1 MTQSTDPTA
10 ARISLVTRPPT
21 AYAIPVR
28 HVAVIIETSTQYGR
42 NLIRGIARFGRLHD
56 WQLHFE
62 YRGKTAAEPDWLAD
76 FKGDSVITTSPDQ
89 RHSKALRE
97 QGMPVIDLQGTLVD
111 PAGEHLIVDSDHRA
125 VGRLAAEHFI
135 EKGHRHFAYL
145 GYSDQSVSRER
156 EIGFTE
162 TLAARGLKPMCH
174 HTPERKAR
182 TFEALHRGDEAFIA
196 SLPKP
201 CALFCCWDEVAF
213 RAVQSALEQGIAVP
227 EDLAVLGVDNDPVFS
242 GTSRIPLS
250 SIDPDII
257 RMGFLTAS
265 WLAEMMEGTQLQKI
279 KLERLVP
286 PKGLIVRQS
295 TALDAI
301 EDPVVRRFLELLRQQ
316 RPGLLSIENLARD
329 CHVSR
334 RLLEQRVKAATG
346 KTPRQLLSQTLVDAI
361 QRFLSQTDYTLA
373 HIADLLGF
381 EHAERLSHLFRRQTG
396 MTPGEYRKSTGT

>member
-1 MTQSTDPTA
+1 
-10 ARISLVTRPPT
+10 
-21 AYAIPVR
+21 
-28 HVAVIIETSTQYGR
+28 
-42 NLIRGIARFGRLHD
+42 
-56 WQLHFE
+56 
-62 YRGKTAAEPDWLAD
+62 
-76 FKGDSVITTSPDQ
+76 
-89 RHSKALRE
+89 
-97 QGMPVIDLQGTLVD
+97 MPVIDLQGTLID

-162 TLAARGLKPMCH
+162 TLAARGHKPLCH

-182 TFEALHRGDEAFIA
+182 TFEALHRGDAAFIA

-265 WLAEMMEGTQLQKI
+265 WLAEVMEGTPLQKI

-295 TALDAI
+295 TELDAI

-316 RPGLLSIENLARD
+316 RPGLLSIEGLARD

-381 EHAERLSHLFRRQTG
+381 EHAERLSHLFRRQTD
-396 MTPGEYRKSTGT
+396 MTPGEYRKSTGK

>member
-1 MTQSTDPTA
+1 
-10 ARISLVTRPPT
+10 
-21 AYAIPVR
+21 
-28 HVAVIIETSTQYGR
+28 
-42 NLIRGIARFGRLHD
+42 
-56 WQLHFE
+56 
-62 YRGKTAAEPDWLAD
+62 
-76 FKGDSVITTSPDQ
+76 
-89 RHSKALRE
+89 
-97 QGMPVIDLQGTLVD
+97 
-111 PAGEHLIVDSDHRA
+111 
-125 VGRLAAEHFI
+125 
-135 EKGHRHFAYL
+135 
-145 GYSDQSVSRER
+145 
-156 EIGFTE
+156 
-162 TLAARGLKPMCH
+162 
-174 HTPERKAR
+174 
-182 TFEALHRGDEAFIA
+182 
-196 SLPKP
+196 
-201 CALFCCWDEVAF
+201 
-213 RAVQSALEQGIAVP
+213 LEQGIAVP

-265 WLAEMMEGTQLQKI
+265 WLAEVMEGTPLQKI

-295 TALDAI
+295 TELDAI

-316 RPGLLSIENLARD
+316 RPGLLSIEGLARD

-381 EHAERLSHLFRRQTG
+381 EHAERLSHLFRRQTD
-396 MTPGEYRKSTGT
+396 MTPGEYRKSTGK

>member
-1 MTQSTDPTA
+1 M
-10 ARISLVTRPPT
+10 
-21 AYAIPVR
+21 R

-76 FKGDSVITTSPDQ
+76 FKGDGVITTSPDQ

-162 TLAARGLKPMCH
+162 TLAARGHKPLCH

-182 TFEALHRGDEAFIA
+182 TFEALHRGDAAFIA

-201 CALFCCWDEVAF
+201 CALFCCWDEVGF

-242 GTSRIPLS
+242 STSRIPLS

-265 WLAEMMEGTQLQKI
+265 WLAEMMEGTRLQKI

-301 EDPVVRRFLELLRQQ
+301 EDPLVRRFLEMLRQQ
-316 RPGLLSIENLARD
+316 RPGLLSIEELARN

>member
-1 MTQSTDPTA
+1 M
-10 ARISLVTRPPT
+10 
-21 AYAIPVR
+21 R
-28 HVAVIIETSTQYGR
+28 HVAAIIETSTQYGR
-42 NLIRGIARFGRLHD
+42 NLIRGIARYGRLHD

-62 YRGKTAAEPDWLAD
+62 YRGKSTAEPDWLAD
-76 FKGDSVITTSPDQ
+76 FDGDGVITTSPDQ
-89 RHSKALRE
+89 RHSKALRKK
-97 QGMPVIDLQGTLVD
+97 GVPVIDLTSTVID
-111 PAGEHLIVDSDHRA
+111 AAGEHLLIDSNHRA
-125 VGRLAAEHFI
+125 VGRLAADHFI
-135 EKGHRHFAYL
+135 EKGHRHFAFL
-145 GYSDQSVSRER
+145 GYSDHPVSRER

-162 TLAARGLKPMCH
+162 RLAERGHVPLCH

-182 TFEALHRGDEAFIA
+182 TFETLHGGDESFIA

-213 RAVQSALEQGIAVP
+213 RAVQSALEQKIAVP
-227 EDLAVLGVDNDPVFS
+227 EDLAVLGVDNDPVFVS
-242 GTSRIPLS
+242 TSRVPLS

-265 WLAEMMEGTQLQKI
+265 WLGEMMEGKAEKDITLD
-279 KLERLVP
+279 RLVL
-286 PKGLIVRQS
+286 PKGLVVRQS
-295 TALDAI
+295 SALEAT
-301 EDPVVRRFLELLRQQ
+301 EDPIVRRFLELLRQQ
-316 RPGLLSIENLARD
+316 RPGMLSIEQLARD

-334 RLLEQRVKAATG
+334 RLLEQRVKDATG

-396 MTPGEYRKSTGT
+396 MTPGEFRKSTLK

>member
-1 MTQSTDPTA
+1 M
-10 ARISLVTRPPT
+10 
-21 AYAIPVR
+21 R
-28 HVAVIIETSTQYGR
+28 HVAAIIETSTQYGR
-42 NLIRGIARFGRLHD
+42 NLIRGIARYGRLHD

-76 FKGDSVITTSPDQ
+76 FKGDGVITTSPDQ
-89 RHSKALRE
+89 THSQSLTKK
-97 QGMPVIDLQGTLVD
+97 GIPVVDLLNTLQD
-111 PAGEHLIVDSDHRA
+111 ADGEHLLVDSNHRA
-125 VGRLAAEHFI
+125 VGRLAADHFI
-135 EKGHRHFAYL
+135 EKGHRHFAFL
-145 GYSDQSVSRER
+145 GYSDHSVSRER
-156 EIGFTE
+156 EIGFTQR
-162 TLAARGLKPMCH
+162 LAERGHVPLSH

-182 TFEALHRGDEAFIA
+182 TFEAMHGGDEWFIA

-227 EDLAVLGVDNDPVFS
+227 ENLAVLGVDNDPVFIS
-242 GTSRIPLS
+242 TSRVPLS

-265 WLAEMMEGTQLQKI
+265 WLGEMMDGRPLKNI
-279 KLERLVP
+279 SLDRLVP
-286 PKGLIVRQS
+286 PKGLITRQS
-295 TALDAI
+295 SALEAV
-301 EDPVVRRFLELLRQQ
+301 EDPLVRRFLALLRQQ
-316 RPGLLSIENLARD
+316 RPGMLTIEELSRD

-334 RLLEQRVKAATG
+334 RLLEQRVKEVTG
-346 KTPRQLLSQTLVDAI
+346 KTPRQLLSQTLVDGI

-396 MTPGEYRKSTGT
+396 MTPGEFRKTAAR

>member
-1 MTQSTDPTA
+1 
-10 ARISLVTRPPT
+10 
-21 AYAIPVR
+21 VR
-28 HVAVIIETSTQYGR
+28 HVAVIVETSTQYGR

-56 WQLHFE
+56 WQIHFE
-62 YRGKTAAEPDWLAD
+62 YRGKTAAEPEWLAD
-76 FKGDSVITTSPDQ
+76 FKGDGVITTSPDQ
-89 RHSKALRE
+89 RHSQALRK
-97 QGMPVIDLQGTLVD
+97 QGMPVVDLQSTLLD

-125 VGRLAAEHFI
+125 VGRMASEHFI
-135 EKGHRHFAYL
+135 EKGHRHFAFL
-145 GYSDQSVSRER
+145 GYSDNSVSRER

-162 TLAARGLKPMCH
+162 ALAARGFKPLCH

-182 TFEALHRGDEAFIA
+182 TFETLQRGDEAFIA

-213 RAVQSALEQGIAVP
+213 RAVQSAIELKIAVP

-242 GTSRIPLS
+242 STSRIPLS

-257 RMGFLTAS
+257 RMGFLAAT
-265 WLAEMMEGTQLQKI
+265 WLSELMDGKELKQL

-286 PKGLIVRQS
+286 PKGLVIRQS

-316 RPGLLSIENLARD
+316 KPGMLSIEELSRE

-334 RLLEQRVKAATG
+334 RLLEQRVKSATG
-346 KTPRQLLSQTLVDAI
+346 KTPRQLLSQTLVDGI
-361 QRFLSQTDYTLA
+361 QKFLSQTDYTLA

-396 MTPGEYRKSTGT
+396 MTPGEYRRSTGN

>member
-1 MTQSTDPTA
+1 M
-10 ARISLVTRPPT
+10 
-21 AYAIPVR
+21 R

-76 FKGDSVITTSPDQ
+76 FKGDGVITTSPDQ
-89 RHSKALRE
+89 LHSKALRE

-162 TLAARGLKPMCH
+162 TLAARGHKPLCH

-182 TFEALHRGDEAFIA
+182 TFEALHRGDAAFIA

-201 CALFCCWDEVAF
+201 CALFCCWDEVGF

-242 GTSRIPLS
+242 STSRIPLS

-265 WLAEMMEGTQLQKI
+265 WLAEMMEGTRLQKI

-301 EDPVVRRFLELLRQQ
+301 EDPLVRRFLEMLRQQ